1 MREGHRGWGA
11 TQWPDPTLFKSRK
24 PVRDARGMRP
34 GREQQ
39 HRLTVVQS
47 LSLVRLFAT
56 PWMLARQAPLSTGL
70 SGKEPREGGHFL
82 LQGILP
88 TPGIKPASLA
98 SLARGLLTPEPPW
111 EGLSVCT
118 PS

>member
-1 MREGHRGWGA
+1 MRL
-11 TQWPDPTLFKSRK
+11 PDLTLFKSRK
-24 PVRDARGMRP
+24 PAHDMRGMRP

-39 HRLTVVQS
+39 HQFIVQS
-47 LSLVRLFAT
+47 LSPVRLFAT
-56 PWMLARQAPLSTGL
+56 PWTSAHQAPLSTGF
-70 SGKEPREGGHFL
+70 SGKKTGEGGHFL

-88 TPGIKPASLA
+88 TPGIKPVSLA
-98 SLARGLLTPEPPW
+98 SSAGGFLTPEPPW